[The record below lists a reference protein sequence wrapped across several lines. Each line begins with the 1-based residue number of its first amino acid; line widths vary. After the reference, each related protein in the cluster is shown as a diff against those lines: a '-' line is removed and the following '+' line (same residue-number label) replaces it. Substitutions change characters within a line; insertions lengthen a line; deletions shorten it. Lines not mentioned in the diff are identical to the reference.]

1 MRNEESR
8 QNDEKT
14 EKAFLS
20 INSLKRTIISIIT
33 ITAINFKVKIVIIFA
48 ISKLFYCVYYH
59 DIKAWFEAIY
69 ELDFSLRAFIL
80 TYWHWKWQ

>member
-20 INSLKRTIISIIT
+20 TNSLKSTIISVIT

-48 ISKLFYCVYYH
+48 MSKLF
-59 DIKAWFEAIY
+59 
-69 ELDFSLRAFIL
+69 LLRL
-80 TYWHWKWQ
+80 LS

>member
-20 INSLKRTIISIIT
+20 TNSLKSTIISVIT
-33 ITAINFKVKIVIIFA
+33 ITAINFKIKIAIIFA
-48 ISKLFYCVYYH
+48 MSKLF
-59 DIKAWFEAIY
+59 
-69 ELDFSLRAFIL
+69 LLRL
-80 TYWHWKWQ
+80 LS

>member
-20 INSLKRTIISIIT
+20 TNSLKSTIISVIT
-33 ITAINFKVKIVIIFA
+33 ITAINFKVKIVIFFA
-48 ISKLFYCVYYH
+48 MSKLF
-59 DIKAWFEAIY
+59 
-69 ELDFSLRAFIL
+69 LLRL
-80 TYWHWKWQ
+80 LS

>member
-20 INSLKRTIISIIT
+20 TNSLKSTIISVIT
-33 ITAINFKVKIVIIFA
+33 ITALNFKVKIVIIFA
-48 ISKLFYCVYYH
+48 MSKLF
-59 DIKAWFEAIY
+59 
-69 ELDFSLRAFIL
+69 LLRL
-80 TYWHWKWQ
+80 LS

>member
-20 INSLKRTIISIIT
+20 TNSLKSTI
-33 ITAINFKVKIVIIFA
+33 N
-48 ISKLFYCVYYH
+48 
-59 DIKAWFEAIY
+59 
-69 ELDFSLRAFIL
+69 
-80 TYWHWKWQ
+80 Q